1 MPKAEKEVTAPVA
14 QATEKVFKNSP
25 EVRQQ
30 RADDK
35 RRQRAVEKA
44 LSENDWWEI
53 NKTYLEKK
61 DFQLLQGYLS
71 SQEEVKDQLYWME
84 RGHLIDPNDPDFVS
98 LQEGLED
105 LQDFNKE
112 HPLCCLGRYKTPLAA
127 DKDTEIF
134 QWASDEHYW
143 ANYDLLEF
151 ICKLSPSTK
160 TYACYGILTA
170 VPDWRYREFLQDVT
184 DQFGNVSEKLWKNLQ

>member
-1 MPKAEKEVTAPVA
+1 MPKAKLEPAVAAPPA
-14 QATEKVFKNSP
+14 EKVFKNSP
-25 EVRQQ
+25 EARQKL
-30 RADDK
+30 ADDK

-44 LSENDWWEI
+44 QSEEEWWEI
-53 NKTYLEKK
+53 NRTYLQKK
-61 DFQLLQGYLS
+61 DVNLLQSYLD
-71 SQEEVKDQLYWME
+71 QEQLVLDQVCWME
-84 RGHLIDPNDPDFVS
+84 RGHLIDPADQDFVT
-98 LQEGLED
+98 LADGLAD
-105 LQDFNKE
+105 LEEFVKE
-112 HPLCCLGRYKTPLAA
+112 TGLCCLGRYKTPLAA